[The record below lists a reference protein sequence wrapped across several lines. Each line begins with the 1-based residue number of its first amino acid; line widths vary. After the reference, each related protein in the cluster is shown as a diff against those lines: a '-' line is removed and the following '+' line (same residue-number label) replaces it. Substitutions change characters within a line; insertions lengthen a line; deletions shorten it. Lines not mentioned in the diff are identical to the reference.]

1 MLNAHTEQLL
11 RERFPFLGHLS
22 SEDLGQL
29 LMNSQ
34 LLQLPPDTRVFD
46 EQSPCSSFPLV
57 LEGSIRVSKVAP
69 SGREIVLYHV
79 APGGSCIVTSS
90 CLLGQCDYNA
100 TGETETEVTLV
111 ALPRSTFESLMAND
125 REFRRFVFHE
135 FGERLAR
142 LMILVESIAF
152 QRLDQRLAA
161 WIMDNAPVV
170 RATHQQIADEL
181 GSVREMVSRLLGQ
194 FAERG
199 WVHLGRERV
208 RITDPSALQRLAEGK
223 LV

>member
-1 MLNAHTEQLL
+1 MVHA
-11 RERFPFLGHLS
+11 R
-22 SEDLGQL
+22 
-29 LMNSQ
+29 
-34 LLQLPPDTRVFD
+34 LLQLPPDTQVFD
-46 EQSPCSSFPLV
+46 EHSPCSAFPLL

-69 SGREIVLYHV
+69 SGREIVLYRV
-79 APGGSCIVTSS
+79 TPGGSCIVTSS
-90 CLLGQCDYNA
+90 CLMSQQDYGA
-100 TGETETEVTLV
+100 TGETETEVTMV
-111 ALPRSTFESLMAND
+111 ALPRATFDELMAHD
-125 REFRRFVFHE
+125 QEFRRFVFSE
-135 FGERLAR
+135 FSERLAS
-142 LMILVESIAF
+142 LMLLVESVAF

-161 WIMDNAPVV
+161 WIMDNAPVI

-208 RITDPSALQRLAEGK
+208 RIMDPAALQRLAEGK

>member
-1 MLNAHTEQLL
+1 MLNAHTEQIL
-11 RERFPFLGHLS
+11 RQHFPFLSHLAQ
-22 SEDLGQL
+22 EDLGQL

-46 EQSPCSSFPLV
+46 EHSPCSSFPLV

-79 APGGSCIVTSS
+79 TPGDSCIVTSS

-111 ALPRSTFESLMAND
+111 TLPRSTFENLMASD

-135 FGERLAR
+135 FGAR
-142 LMILVESIAF
+142 LSGLVMLVESVAF

-161 WIMDNAPVV
+161 WIMDNAPVI

-194 FAERG
+194 FSDRG
-199 WVHLGRERV
+199 WVRLGRERV
-208 RITDPSALQRLAEGK
+208 RITDPAALQQVAEGK